1 MENVPVSF
9 RIKSIWGLLEKT
21 AYKAVD
27 DRVPRLGAAVAF
39 YTILSLAP
47 LLVIAT
53 AIAGLLYGEN
63 AARGKIV
70 ADLTNYVGKQGA
82 EAIQTMLAN
91 ARTPSSGVIATVVG
105 IATLLFA
112 ATGVFSEIHDAMNK
126 IWDVQLKPGNGV
138 LAYVKDRLLAFLMV
152 LGVASLLL
160 LSLVVSTSLSVLD
173 KFFTGSITF
182 PGSAQALNSAVS
194 FVVITL
200 LFAMMFRVL
209 PDVKLGW
216 GDVWFGAA
224 VTSLLFTIGNYLIGL
239 YLGRTSVGS
248 TYGAAGSLAVLLIW
262 VYYSAQIFFFGVEL
276 TRVYA
281 DDQGRK
287 IPPAD
292 NAERIECKPVPED

>member
-1 MENVPVSF
+1 VDFNFKNIGE
-9 RIKSIWGLLEKT
+9 LLKAT
-21 AYKAVD
+21 AYKAID
-27 DRVPRLGAAVAF
+27 DRIPRLGAAVAF
-39 YTILSLAP
+39 YTVLSLAP

-70 ADLTNYVGKQGA
+70 EDLTNYVGKQGA

-91 ARTPSSGVIATVVG
+91 ARTPSSGIIATAVG
-105 IATLLFA
+105 VATLLFA

-126 IWDVQLKPGNGV
+126 IWDVQLKPGNSI
-138 LAYVKDRLLAFLMV
+138 LAYVKDRALAFLMV
-152 LGVASLLL
+152 LGIAFLLL
-160 LSLVVSTSLSVLD
+160 LSLVVSTALSAID
-173 KFFTGSITF
+173 KFFAGSITF
-182 PGSAQALNSAVS
+182 PGSAQALSFAVS
-194 FVVITL
+194 FFVITL

-209 PDVKLGW
+209 PDVKIGW
-216 GDVWFGAA
+216 GDVWLGA
-224 VTSLLFTIGNYLIGL
+224 VITSLLFTIGNLLIGL

-248 TYGAAGSLAVLLIW
+248 TYGAAGSLVVLLIW

-281 DDQGRK
+281 DTHGRR
-287 IPPAD
+287 ILPAD